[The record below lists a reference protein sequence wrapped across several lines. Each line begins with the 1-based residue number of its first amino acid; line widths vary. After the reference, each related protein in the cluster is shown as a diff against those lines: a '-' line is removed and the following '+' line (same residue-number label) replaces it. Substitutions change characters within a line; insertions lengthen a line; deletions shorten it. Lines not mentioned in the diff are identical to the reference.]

1 MKPKPYNGYQSFQY
15 LEPEIDYKPFRLA
28 RQVGRVEPYIYP
40 VTPEQEAEVQR
51 LLEENIVFSLHD
63 HTFVTPEDVSQIF
76 EYNRLGRNWTGY
88 EGLSVSGLDV
98 VVENFMD
105 GTAMIT
111 SRAGWK
117 WTDVIHDIGIRFSDF
132 VHQDM
137 VFVAQT
143 LDDLYRAKR
152 EGKIALIPCLESAT
166 PIENELDRVDV
177 LYGLGIRIMGITYS
191 ESNAL
196 GSGLRE
202 ANDGGLTQF
211 GRQVVRRMNKLG
223 MTIDTSHCGDKTTLD
238 TIEASEKPTF
248 ITHAGARVMEHEP
261 AQDRRRD
268 PRLRRKGRGDRY
280 RGRAAHHA
288 DREASPP
295 LDRIVYGALR
305 VCRQSG
311 GHRSCR
317 VRARH
322 SVRRPC
328 GAAPRFRRGALDQRG
343 ARQSAVRGSSLRQ
356 RSGEPGRSLPQRD
369 PLAGG
374 ARLQSRR
381 DRQGP
386 GPQCFARAE
395 GNVGALTPWAMGLVN
410 FESRHRS
417 PGLG

>member
-1 MKPKPYNGYQSFQY
+1 MKVKPYNGYQSFQY
-15 LEPEIDYKPFRLA
+15 LEPGVDYQPFKLA
-28 RQVGRVEPYIYP
+28 KQIGRVEPYIYP
-40 VTPEQEAEVQR
+40 VTEAQEAEVQR

-63 HTFVTPEDVSQIF
+63 HTFVTPEDITQIF

-132 VHQDM
+132 AHQDLIL
-137 VFVAQT
+137 VAGT
-143 LDDLYRAKR
+143 LDDIYRAKR
-152 EGKIALIPCLESAT
+152 EGKIALIPCLEAAT

-238 TIEASEKPTF
+238 VIEASEKPTF
-248 ITHAGARVMEHEP
+248 ITHVGARALWNTNRLKTDDALRACAEKGGVIGIEAAPHTTLTKNHPLHSIESYMEHFEYVANLVGIDHVAFGPDTLFGDHVGLHHVFAAALSISAARGGVQFEEVPYVKGLENP
-261 AQDRRRD
+261 AEVFPNVTRW
-268 PRLRRKGRGDRY
+268 LV
-280 RGRAAHHA
+280 AHGYKA
-288 DREASPP
+288 EEIAKV
-295 LDRIVYGALR
+295 LGLNALR
-305 VCRQSG
+305 VLKETW
-311 GHRSCR
+311 
-317 VRARH
+317 AR
-322 SVRRPC
+322 
-328 GAAPRFRRGALDQRG
+328 
-343 ARQSAVRGSSLRQ
+343 
-356 RSGEPGRSLPQRD
+356 
-369 PLAGG
+369 
-374 ARLQSRR
+374 
-381 DRQGP
+381 
-386 GPQCFARAE
+386 
-395 GNVGALTPWAMGLVN
+395 
-410 FESRHRS
+410 
-417 PGLG
+417 

>member
-1 MKPKPYNGYQSFQY
+1 MKVKPYNGYQSFQY
-15 LEPEIDYKPFRLA
+15 LEPGVDYQPFKLA
-28 RQVGRVEPYIYP
+28 KQIGRVEPYIYP
-40 VTPEQEAEVQR
+40 VTEAQEAEVQR

-63 HTFVTPEDVSQIF
+63 HTFVTPEDITQIF

-132 VHQDM
+132 AHQDLIL
-137 VFVAQT
+137 VAGT
-143 LDDLYRAKR
+143 LDDIYRAKR
-152 EGKIALIPCLESAT
+152 EGKIALIPCLEAAT

-238 TIEASEKPTF
+238 VIEASEKPTF
-248 ITHAGARVMEHEP
+248 ITHVGARALWNTNRLKTDDALRACAEKGGVIGIEAAPHTTLTKNHPLHSIESYMEHFEYVANLVGIDHVAFGPDTLFGDHVGLHHVFAAALSISAARGGVQFEEVPYVKGLENP
-261 AQDRRRD
+261 AEVFPNVTRW
-268 PRLRRKGRGDRY
+268 LVVHGYKAEEIAKVLG
-280 RGRAAHHA
+280 
-288 DREASPP
+288 
-295 LDRIVYGALR
+295 LNALR
-305 VCRQSG
+305 VLKETW
-311 GHRSCR
+311 
-317 VRARH
+317 AR
-322 SVRRPC
+322 
-328 GAAPRFRRGALDQRG
+328 
-343 ARQSAVRGSSLRQ
+343 
-356 RSGEPGRSLPQRD
+356 
-369 PLAGG
+369 
-374 ARLQSRR
+374 
-381 DRQGP
+381 
-386 GPQCFARAE
+386 
-395 GNVGALTPWAMGLVN
+395 
-410 FESRHRS
+410 
-417 PGLG
+417 